1 MKTYVLMQHPVDMTG
16 IYPDSYI
23 DYWGA
28 IYLANPIIRA
38 HGVLF
43 GTFLMAPIEILHAV
57 VMASIEVAPGLL
69 ARQRAVRR
77 RLDDAARA
85 EQLPLDLDAVIV
97 ALEHKGAR
105 VSDGAWI
112 EPLRHR
118 AWPRNVKRTQHM
130 DGGLR

>member
-1 MKTYVLMQHPVDMTG
+1 MKTFTFASEPLTHDL
-16 IYPDSYI
+16 ILPDVVI
-23 DYWGA
+23 NFWADV
-28 IYLANPIIRA
+28 YLSNPIIRA

-43 GTFLMAPIEILHAV
+43 GTFLMAPHEILHAV

-77 RLDDAARA
+77 RLDEAARA

-130 DGGLR
+130 EV